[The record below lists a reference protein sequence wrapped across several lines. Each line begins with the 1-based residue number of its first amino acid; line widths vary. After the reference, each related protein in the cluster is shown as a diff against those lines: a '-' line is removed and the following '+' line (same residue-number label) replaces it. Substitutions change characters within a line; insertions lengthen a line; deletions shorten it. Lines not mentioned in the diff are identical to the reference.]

1 MKILTKSARD
11 LGLKVVV
18 VVVFALTYVRI
29 LKRLSF
35 VVVVGSG
42 VVVTCDEL
50 LWLLLLLLPW
60 SCSSSS
66 SWCRSFKTFYLP
78 H

>member
-18 VVVFALTYVRI
+18 VVVLALTYVRI

-60 SCSSSS
+60 S
-66 SWCRSFKTFYLP
+66 
-78 H
+78 